1 MFAHVT
7 VSASAVAVVLLLLPQ
22 FQKIGLFKSALDLFE
37 SISAYDGI
45 IESCMLLGKITQ
57 AETLIRDRL
66 KEKPADPKLLCLL
79 ADCTRDISFYEQA
92 WEVSAHTYPRAQRS
106 LANFKMGR
114 GLHAEAIPHFQ
125 RALDIN
131 PVFPAEWYAMGFCA
145 IQTRQFELA
154 TSAFSRTVSFDPE
167 YANAWNNLAAAHLH
181 LRNKP
186 QAFSALEQ
194 AIKFQNESWKLWENY
209 MLTAVDLHEYS
220 KAMTAMDRI
229 VELKKDL
236 NTQGEKEARLE
247 KEEKT
252 GEAGSRVLDE
262 QVLVIL
268 CKVSIDA
275 AREHGPTTFLLQR
288 FIQLLHK
295 VSESLPTNAVVYGC
309 LASALDARGEPDKS
323 LVFREKEVRFL
334 QSGAWTDSIVRVQ
347 DVVRAHSDLTD
358 AYIRSNTKSHLLA
371 AKFTLDALLGKLRK
385 AAAVTES
392 KEGKE
397 CISQVEDMS
406 KRVAAAMPTAQANLT
421 AAGAGAGSGPAA
433 GGAGSGAGLPS
444 GAASSINIWR

>member
-1 MFAHVT
+1 
-7 VSASAVAVVLLLLPQ
+7 
-22 FQKIGLFKSALDLFE
+22 
-37 SISAYDGI
+37 
-45 IESCMLLGKITQ
+45 MLLGKITQ
-57 AETLIRDRL
+57 AESLIRERL

-125 RALDIN
+125 RALDLN
-131 PVFPAEWYAMGFCA
+131 PVFPAEWYALGFCA

-154 TSAFSRTVSFDPE
+154 TAAFSRTVSFDPE

-194 AIKFQNESWKLWENY
+194 AIKFQTESWKLWENY
-209 MLTAVDLHEYS
+209 MLTAIDLHEYS
-220 KAMTAMDRI
+220 KAITALDRI

-236 NTQGEKEARLE
+236 NTQGQKEARSE
-247 KEEKT
+247 AEEKT
-252 GEAGSRVLDE
+252 GAAGSRVLDE
-262 QVLVIL
+262 QVLTIL
-268 CKVSIDA
+268 CKVSLDA
-275 AREHGPTTFLLQR
+275 AREQGPNTFLLQR
-288 FIQLLHK
+288 FIQLLHRL
-295 VSESLPTNAVVYGC
+295 SESLPTNACVYGC
-309 LASALDARGEPDKS
+309 LASALEARGEADKA

-334 QSGAWTDSIVRVQ
+334 QSSGWTDEITRVQ
-347 DVVRAHSDLTD
+347 DVVRAHSDLTG
-358 AYIRSNTKSHLLA
+358 AYIRSHTRSHLLA
-371 AKFTLDALLGKLRK
+371 GKFTLDALLGKMRK
-385 AAAVTES
+385 SAGITES

-397 CISQVEDMS
+397 CIAQVEEMIA
-406 KRVAAAMPTAQANLT
+406 KVAEAMPTAQTHLT
-421 AAGAGAGSGPAA
+421 AAGGGVAA
-433 GGAGSGAGLPS
+433 GGSGGGAGAGLPS